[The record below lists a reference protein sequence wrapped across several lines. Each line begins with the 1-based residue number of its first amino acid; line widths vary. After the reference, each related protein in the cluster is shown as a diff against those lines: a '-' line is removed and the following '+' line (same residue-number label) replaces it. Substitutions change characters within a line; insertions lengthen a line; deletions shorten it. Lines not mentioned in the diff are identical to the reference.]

1 MTLMDVYPFA
11 VLRVIL
17 TSERQAQLGE
27 ARTGSFV
34 LGLAAVPV
42 LVTFIGVK
50 TCGLPAWTLVVA
62 GGLATA
68 VVWMGSRAMRDVR
81 MSPQP

>member
-27 ARTGSFV
+27 SRTGSFV